1 MLKNYF
7 ITAFRSLKRFKLF
20 TFLNLFGLSTGMAC
34 SILIM
39 IWVQDEK
46 SYDKFTPNAA
56 EIYRLTSNVSGSIAA
71 VTPPPVVDAVKQQ
84 IPAVEKVTRVV
95 PVSATVSV
103 ADKKFDEKNILYAD
117 ANFLQFFS
125 YPLIRGNGNVLS
137 QPNQVVITA
146 EAAVKYFGTEDAV
159 GKTLKVENGYNS
171 DYVVSGVLKNLPH
184 NSHLQFSMLLPI
196 SYYNISNANDWGNF
210 SAYSYVKLDKHF
222 EATSS
227 SIASLEKQI
236 DLIHQKNDQS
246 NTKCSFTLQPLTD
259 IHLTAGLQLDVE
271 RQGNL
276 QNVKIFSIAAIF
288 ILVIACINFMN
299 LSTALG
305 STRAKEVGLRK
316 TIGARRIDLIIQL
329 MGESLL
335 VALLALMIGV
345 LLAWFLLPLFN
356 ELASKNISINLLN
369 GRLIAELLA
378 IAVAVGLISGSYPA
392 IFMSSFNPLKP
403 LKGIKA
409 PKGELSYLRSGLV
422 IFQFAV
428 SVVLIIST
436 LIVNKQ
442 LDFIR
447 SRDIG
452 FNKQNLLYVQV
463 PQVGYQ
469 KANYDALK
477 QALSFNNGITD
488 YTIVDHLPTNLTTGT
503 TDVVWSGKTPDQ
515 QTVFPHIG
523 ADASFLKTF
532 GMKLIAGRMFSANS
546 IADDS
551 TYLVNQTALKAMGIK
566 PASAIGQK
574 ISTNGNQG
582 TIIGVVQD
590 FNFKPVQQ
598 AIEPLIIRHNS
609 RAGFVVIRTN
619 GAGYQKV
626 IEKLKDVFYDLYP
639 NYPYNYGFVDQDI
652 AKLYVTEQRTGMLF
666 NVFSVMSVIISCLG
680 LFGLATFA
688 IQKRVK
694 EIGVRRVLG
703 ASAQGIVAMLSADFI
718 KLVGSSLLVAF
729 PVSWYIMHQ
738 WLENYAYRVNI
749 SWWVFV
755 IAGICAVLIALVT
768 VSYQSV
774 KAAYAN
780 PVKSLRN
787 D

>member
-39 IWVQDEK
+39 LWVQDEK

-84 IPAVEKVTRVV
+84 IPAVENVTHGV
-95 PVSATVSV
+95 PISATVSIG
-103 ADKKFDEKNILYAD
+103 DKKFDEKNLLYAD
-117 ANFLQFFS
+117 ANFLQFFN
-125 YPLIRGNGNVLS
+125 YPLVRGNGNVLG

-146 EAAVKYFGTEDAV
+146 STAIKYFGTENAV

-171 DYVVSGVLKNLPH
+171 DYIVSGVLKNLPH

-196 SYYNISNANDWGNF
+196 SYYYLSNGEDWGNF

-222 EATSS
+222 NATSS
-227 SIASLEKQI
+227 SIALLEKQI

-246 NTKCSFTLQPLTD
+246 NTKSRFTLQPLTD

-271 RQGNL
+271 GQGNM

-316 TIGARRIDLIIQL
+316 TIGARRIDLIVQL

-356 ELASKNISINLLN
+356 ELASKNIGIDLLN
-369 GRLIAELLA
+369 GSLIAQLLA
-378 IAVAVGLISGSYPA
+378 IAVFVGLISGSYPA
-392 IFMSSFNPLKP
+392 IFISSFNPVKA

-436 LIVNKQ
+436 LIVNNQ

-447 SRDIG
+447 KRDIG
-452 FNKQNLLYVQV
+452 FNKQNLLYIQV

-477 QALSFNNGITD
+477 QALQLNNGIAD

-503 TDVVWSGKTPDQ
+503 TDVVWSGKDPNM

-532 GMKLIAGRMFSANS
+532 GMKLIAGRMFNANS

-551 TYLVNQTALKAMGIK
+551 TYLVNQTALKIMGIK
-566 PASAIGQK
+566 PAAAVGQK

-598 AIEPLIIRHNS
+598 AIEPLIIRHNN
-609 RAGFVVIRTN
+609 RAGFVVIRTS
-619 GAGYQKV
+619 GADYQQ
-626 IEKLKDVFYDLYP
+626 IIGNLKDVIHNLYP

-666 NVFSVMSVIISCLG
+666 NVFSIMSVIISCLG

-718 KLVGSSLLVAF
+718 KLVGASLLVAF

-738 WLENYAYRVNI
+738 WLANYAYRITI
-749 SWWVFV
+749 SWWVFA
-755 IAGICAVLIALVT
+755 ISGICAVLIALIT

>member
-39 IWVQDEK
+39 LWVQDEK
-46 SYDKFTPNAA
+46 SYDKFTPNAS
-56 EIYRLTSNVSGSIAA
+56 EIYRLTSNVSGSVAA
-71 VTPPPVVDAVKQQ
+71 VTPPPVVDALKQQ
-84 IPAVEKVTRVV
+84 IPAVKNITRVV
-95 PVSATVSV
+95 LLSATVNV
-103 ADKKFDEKNILYAD
+103 ADKKFDEKSILYAD
-117 ANFLQFFS
+117 ANFLQFFGYQLVQGS
-125 YPLIRGNGNVLS
+125 GDVLS
-137 QPNQVVITA
+137 QPNNVVITA
-146 EAAVKYFGTEDAV
+146 ATASKYFGTDNAV
-159 GKTLKVENGYNS
+159 GKILKVENGYNS

-184 NSHLQFSMLLPI
+184 NSHLQFDMLLPI
-196 SYYNISNANDWGNF
+196 SYYNISNGGDWGNF
-210 SAYSYVKLDKHF
+210 SAYSYVQLDKHF
-222 EATSS
+222 DATQSS
-227 SIASLEKQI
+227 LASIEKQI
-236 DLIHQKNDQS
+236 DIIHQKNDNTNTQS
-246 NTKCSFTLQPLTD
+246 RFSLQTLSD
-259 IHLTAGLQLDVE
+259 IHLTSGLQLDVE
-271 RQGNL
+271 GQGNI
-276 QNVKIFSIAAIF
+276 QNVKIFSVAAIF
-288 ILVIACINFMN
+288 ILIIACVNFMN

-305 STRAKEVGLRK
+305 STRAKEVSLRK
-316 TIGARRIDLIIQL
+316 TIGARRIDLIAQL

-335 VALLALMIGV
+335 MALLALVIGV

-356 ELASKNISINLLN
+356 ELASKNISIDLLN
-369 GRLIAELLA
+369 IKLLSQLLA
-378 IAVAVGLISGSYPA
+378 IAVIVGLISGSYPA
-392 IFMSSFNPLKP
+392 IFMSSFNPVKA

-436 LIVNKQ
+436 LVVNNQ

-447 SRDIG
+447 KRDIG

-477 QALSFNNGITD
+477 QALYLNNDITD
-488 YTIVDHLPTNLTTGT
+488 YTILDHLPTYLTTGT
-503 TDVVWSGKTPDQ
+503 TDVIWSGKDPDM

-523 ADASFLKTF
+523 ADAGFLKTF
-532 GMKLIAGRMFSANS
+532 GMKLIAGRMFNANS

-551 TYLVNQTALKAMGIK
+551 TYLVNQTALKIMGMK

-574 ISTNGNQG
+574 ISTNGHQG

-598 AIEPLIIRHNS
+598 AIEPLIIRRNN
-609 RAGFVVIRTN
+609 RAGFVVIRTSGN
-619 GAGYQKV
+619 NYQQV
-626 IEKLKDVFYDLYP
+626 IDRLKDVFHSLYP

-652 AKLYVTEQRTGMLF
+652 ANLYVAEQRTGMLF
-666 NVFSVMSVIISCLG
+666 NIFSIMSIIISCLG

-703 ASAQGIVAMLSADFI
+703 ASAQGIVTMLSADFV

-729 PVSWYIMHQ
+729 PVAWWMMHQ
-738 WLENYAYRVNI
+738 WLENYAYRVTI
-749 SWWVFV
+749 SWWVFA
-755 IAGICAVLIALVT
+755 IAGICALFIALVT
-768 VSYQSV
+768 VSYQSI

>member
-20 TFLNLFGLSTGMAC
+20 TFLNVFGLSTGMAC

-39 IWVQDEK
+39 LWVQDEK
-46 SYDKFTPNAA
+46 SYDKFIPNAG
-56 EIYRLTSNVSGSIAA
+56 EIYRLTSEVSGSKAA
-71 VTPPPVVDAVKQQ
+71 VTPPPVVDAVQQQ
-84 IPAVEKVTRVV
+84 IPAIEKVTRVV

-117 ANFLQFFS
+117 ADFLQFFG
-125 YPLIRGNGNVLS
+125 YPLIRGNGNVLG
-137 QPNQVVITA
+137 QPNHVVITA
-146 EAAVKYFGTEDAV
+146 AAAVKYFGTEDAV

-196 SYYNISNANDWGNF
+196 SYYNISNGNDWGNF
-210 SAYSYVKLDKHF
+210 SAYSYVKLNKHF

-246 NTKCSFTLQPLTD
+246 NTKSRFTLQPLTD

-271 RQGNL
+271 GQGNM

-316 TIGARRIDLIIQL
+316 TIGARRIDVVLQL
-329 MGESLL
+329 MGESLI
-335 VALLALMIGV
+335 VALLSLFIG
-345 LLAWFLLPLFN
+345 LLFAWLLLPLFN
-356 ELASKNISINLLN
+356 QLASKNITINLLN
-369 GRLIAELLA
+369 IKLLGQLLA
-378 IAVAVGLISGSYPA
+378 IATTVGMVSGSYPA
-392 IFMSSFNPLKP
+392 IFMSSFNPVKA
-403 LKGIKA
+403 LKGVKA

-422 IFQFAV
+422 IVQFAV
-428 SVVLIIST
+428 SVILIVST
-436 LIVNKQ
+436 LVVNYQ
-442 LDFIR
+442 LKYIS

-452 FNKQNLLYVQV
+452 FNKQNLLYLQV

-469 KANYDALK
+469 KNNYSALK
-477 QALSFNNGITD
+477 QALQQNNAIKN
-488 YTIVDHLPTNLTTGT
+488 YTVVDHLPTYLTTGT
-503 TDVVWSGKTPDQ
+503 TDVTWSGKNPDQ

-523 ADASFLKTF
+523 ADENFIKTF
-532 GMKLIAGRMFSANS
+532 NMRLIAGRSFNDSS
-546 IADDS
+546 PADDNA
-551 TYLVNQTALKAMGIK
+551 YMINETALKAMGMK
-566 PASAIGQK
+566 PTTAIGQR
-574 ISTNGNQG
+574 ITTNGNSG

-598 AIEPLIIRHNS
+598 AIEPLIIKHNS
-609 RAGFVVIRTN
+609 RAGFVVMRVNTN
-619 GAGYQKV
+619 ARNV
-626 IEKLKDVFYDLYP
+626 ITQLKTVFQDLYP
-639 NYPYNYGFVDQDI
+639 NYPYSYGFVDQDI
-652 AKLYVTEQRTGMLF
+652 AKLYVSEQRTGMLF
-666 NVFSVMSVIISCLG
+666 NIFSIISIIISCLG

-703 ASAQGIVAMLSADFI
+703 ASAQSIVAMLSADFI

-738 WLENYAYRVNI
+738 WLENYAYRITI
-749 SWWVFV
+749 SWWVFA
-755 IAGICAVLIALVT
+755 IAGFCALLIALVT

-780 PVKSLRN
+780 PVKRLRN